1 MLSSVGDK
9 QLALIRS
16 EHHLQSIELTMSAE
30 SSPLLGL
37 KWIIDCGIQVCGGP
51 RKERPQEVTQRV
63 TLYFVQSVCDPME
76 TFAPFIMQKRMLLNR
91 IWFRFGQSCDNKITE

>member
-1 MLSSVGDK
+1 MVGFFEYNRHVFGLKQLANVCQLWFSTRRIEINKTRFSCSSRYNRQKRLYVRPGQGSIMLSSVGDK

-37 KWIIDCGIQVCGGP
+37 K
-51 RKERPQEVTQRV
+51 
-63 TLYFVQSVCDPME
+63 
-76 TFAPFIMQKRMLLNR
+76 
-91 IWFRFGQSCDNKITE
+91 